1 MPLAILLGLVISGCG
16 AACPIIDLAAKA
28 CPVVVAYLGEDG
40 VKHSV
45 ELPPDLMTQATAV
58 AASKQGLAPPKGTDT
73 SSGVIEA
80 PAHMHQINKLKKTG
94 DKFDREQD

>member
-1 MPLAILLGLVISGCG
+1 MRYMIILGLWISGCG

-45 ELPPDLMTQATAV
+45 TLPPDLMTQATAV
-58 AASKQGLAPPKGTDT
+58 AASKQGIAPPKGTASD
-73 SSGVIEA
+73 SSGVIE
-80 PAHMHQINKLKKTG
+80 PPVTP
-94 DKFDREQD
+94 